1 MGLWP
6 NNFPTWL
13 EISDNSSDPLGYM
26 MVVNATFAPGIFY
39 QQNIDGL
46 CDNTVYE
53 FTADVINIVKSNV
66 ANHILPNVSFLIDQ
80 VERFTTGAIP
90 QNETWKTYGF
100 TFTTQP
106 GQEQLTLTLRNNA
119 PGGIGNDLALDN
131 ISFRPCGPM
140 ASIDIS
146 ADGRVCENLLHPT
159 LSAIIE
165 SDTGSIQWQISTDV
179 GQTWS
184 DIPGATQ
191 RTYQSSQL
199 NAQTYLFR
207 YLYGRT
213 SQHLLNPKC
222 RIASASKQLE
232 VVPVYFMIMDTICEG
247 LSYDLGGTLYSTTGI
262 YDAQLTAQN
271 GCDSIVTLLLT
282 VVPDPGILAEVSTVS
297 PQCAGEMTG
306 QIIVNNIS
314 QGVSPYQIS
323 LEGTNVVPV
332 DQVFAVAGGTY
343 NVVISDH
350 HGCSVT
356 YEADVVDPTPFV
368 ITASQDAI
376 LFIGHSL
383 QFDVTSND
391 LIESIVWLPA
401 EGLTC
406 DNCISPTATPLSSVT
421 YVATAI
427 SEFGCTARDSV
438 NITIDDNPRIFIP
451 NVFTPNGDGVN
462 DDWGI
467 SIDQLSS
474 PRIERLV
481 IFDRWGNIVRTVS
494 GISTADADVLWDGRN
509 NTTVVGSGVYVYL
522 LELALADGSIISRSG
537 SITVLK

>member
-1 MGLWP
+1 MHHFIPIILFTLVSLAGYGQTMTCTGNLGDNIFAQGDFGRGGDIVVQTNPNIAPGFIYSTIVPFDDGRYTITNNMGLWP

-179 GQTWS
+179 EEDVLFRDRAPPYRHVAQRAGDAADVRQA
-184 DIPGATQ
+184 DDPGAEQ
-191 RTYQSSQL
+191 QVRPGARAL
-199 NAQTYLFR
+199 RL
-207 YLYGRT
+207 
-213 SQHLLNPKC
+213 
-222 RIASASKQLE
+222 SASLRAERAGQ
-232 VVPVYFMIMDTICEG
+232 VAARGSEG
-247 LSYDLGGTLYSTTGI
+247 
-262 YDAQLTAQN
+262 
-271 GCDSIVTLLLT
+271 
-282 VVPDPGILAEVSTVS
+282 
-297 PQCAGEMTG
+297 
-306 QIIVNNIS
+306 
-314 QGVSPYQIS
+314 
-323 LEGTNVVPV
+323 
-332 DQVFAVAGGTY
+332 
-343 NVVISDH
+343 
-350 HGCSVT
+350 
-356 YEADVVDPTPFV
+356 
-368 ITASQDAI
+368 
-376 LFIGHSL
+376 
-383 QFDVTSND
+383 
-391 LIESIVWLPA
+391 
-401 EGLTC
+401 
-406 DNCISPTATPLSSVT
+406 
-421 YVATAI
+421 
-427 SEFGCTARDSV
+427 
-438 NITIDDNPRIFIP
+438 
-451 NVFTPNGDGVN
+451 
-462 DDWGI
+462 
-467 SIDQLSS
+467 
-474 PRIERLV
+474 RL
-481 IFDRWGNIVRTVS
+481 
-494 GISTADADVLWDGRN
+494 
-509 NTTVVGSGVYVYL
+509 TTVAARRPGLRG
-522 LELALADGSIISRSG
+522 GRS
-537 SITVLK
+537 